1 MSNDYPFAQEL
12 ITDTEGNVSK
22 VVINFDD
29 YQQILEMLED
39 KGLYNAMRITED
51 EISISME
58 KALKKLEKQG

>member
-1 MSNDYPFAQEL
+1 MSENYPFAQEF

-39 KGLYNAMRITED
+39 KGLYNAMKITKD
-51 EISISME
+51 EIPMSME
-58 KALKKLEKQG
+58 EALKELEE

>member
-1 MSNDYPFAQEL
+1 MSENYPFAQEF